1 MRVQIYHRPIG
12 QTEGD
17 NISET
22 VRLEG
27 FRISQG
33 FLGETSELQMSV
45 VALASSPV
53 PVSHW
58 DQIDVNQVG
67 IVEGGSSPESLFGDV
82 LFGEAM
88 FGGAGTAIVVGVK
101 IFSGH
106 VVKVR
111 RVPFRPGPT
120 AYVNYQITVV
130 DFMILL
136 DRARVVSKT
145 YTVTADDTVI
155 ADLFTTYL
163 PEIDTSNVSNVA
175 NVSIELKNV
184 TLREALR
191 RIVDQTKAH
200 FYLSSDKELFYY
212 APSATPAALSLGE
225 VKDEGNLVFGF
236 DIMSLT
242 YEEEFAT
249 PANKV
254 TVLGALI
261 SDIDRYTA
269 TVQDV
274 TSQGTYGVL
283 ERVIVDERIN
293 STAEATAVAAAHIT
307 EFANPRKEGQI
318 TFWADGV
325 SVGELLTI
333 TAPTYGVD
341 GDFRIHRLEL
351 TWDRS
356 KTRTIYRAS
365 FGEFRPDLI
374 RTLRELS
381 QLVVAR
387 KDQQISVPSEIEHSS
402 GRKIRFT
409 NGRIELVNTLGN
421 VVGLV
426 DADGAGIGLAD
437 AGEIQLDDA
446 DGNKAAWI
454 GAFDEKTG
462 FVTIWSEKT
471 GHADNLTLIGGDQT
485 NHGLHIQGARIY
497 ARDKLDLRKWSDA
510 THAVKITVDGSVT
523 PPNILINGTQ
533 VLTEQQT
540 DPGSSPTTEELRQVL
555 LAHGLIG

>member
-17 NISET
+17 NISDT

-27 FRISQG
+27 FCISQG
-33 FLGETSELQMSV
+33 FLGETSELQMSI
-45 VALASSPV
+45 VALASAPV

-67 IVEGGSSPESLFGDV
+67 IVAGGSSPEPLFGDV

-88 FGGAGTAIVVGVK
+88 FGGAGTAIVVGAK

-136 DRARVVSKT
+136 DRARVISKT
-145 YTVTADDTVI
+145 YTATADNTVI

-184 TLREALR
+184 TLREAMR

-200 FYLSSDKELFYY
+200 FYVSPDKELFYY
-212 APSATPAALSLGE
+212 APSAIPAVFSLGE
-225 VKDEGNLVFGF
+225 VKDEGSLVFGF

-254 TVLGALI
+254 TVLGALT
-261 SDIDRYTA
+261 SDIVRFNATA
-269 TVQDV
+269 QDAV
-274 TSQGTYGVL
+274 SQATYGVL
-283 ERVIVDERIN
+283 ERVIVDERVN
-293 STAEATAVAAAHIT
+293 STAEATAVAASHIL

-318 TFWADGV
+318 TFWTDGV

-333 TAPTYGVD
+333 TAPTYGVN
-341 GDFRIHRLEL
+341 GNFRIHRLEL
-351 TWDRS
+351 VWDQS
-356 KTRTIYRAS
+356 KTHTTYRAS

-387 KDQQISVPSEIEHSS
+387 KDQQISVPSTIEHSS
-402 GRKIRFT
+402 GRKIEFSDGQIRV
-409 NGRIELVNTLGN
+409 VNVDGKDVIIL
-421 VVGLV
+421 
-426 DADGAGIGLAD
+426 DADGLGFGGID
-437 AGEIQLDDA
+437 
-446 DGNKAAWI
+446 
-454 GAFDEKTG
+454 
-462 FVTIWSEKT
+462 KT
-471 GHADNLTLIGGDQT
+471 GHISVYDALGDRSISLTTIAAKTGAVTVWGEQT
-485 NHGLHIQGARIY
+485 NHLGISMNGGSEANHGIFIDQRILAKHQLEIRDVSSGGVRCVLSIAGSGDGQLGLWDDSTSTMEFMSGS
-497 ARDKLDLRKWSDA
+497 DLASL
-510 THAVKITVDGSVT
+510 GF
-523 PPNILINGTQ
+523 
-533 VLTEQQT
+533 
-540 DPGSSPTTEELRQVL
+540 
-555 LAHGLIG
+555 